1 MWKCENVLMEK
12 CENFK
17 MGKISAPFGRLWAS
31 YSQICIFSNS
41 HIPKSAYSQIRIFPN
56 LHILKSA
63 YSHIYLM
70 FTIEFVSC
78 PRSPNPDVPIALA
91 KSTVNEPPFAQP

>member
-41 HIPKSAYSQIRIFPN
+41 HIPKSAYPQIRIFPN

-63 YSHIYLM
+63 YPQICIFSYL
-70 FTIEFVSC
+70 FNVYHRICILS
-78 PRSPNPDVPIALA
+78 
-91 KSTVNEPPFAQP
+91 KEPKP